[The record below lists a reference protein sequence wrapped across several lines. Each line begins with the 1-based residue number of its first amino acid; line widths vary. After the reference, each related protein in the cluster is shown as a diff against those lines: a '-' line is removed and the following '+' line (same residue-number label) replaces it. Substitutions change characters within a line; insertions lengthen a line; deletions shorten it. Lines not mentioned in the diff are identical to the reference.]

1 MACKCLPNYLTFVRG
16 IRRWIM
22 TFLRK
27 GPVVQIFAVFVF
39 DNKNNLLY
47 RHWKLQVIW
56 YAPTPVRRYCQGN
69 KGSKIPRFPAY
80 HVSLLLLDCCRG
92 LRLRYSYGGHEKI
105 AKPLYCGETR
115 FTQRKIAS
123 WLYCTIA
130 FDINVELIHYV
141 TRYNTSEFVWI
152 NGHPMPSF
160 YCILWGLIQIYSV

>member
-1 MACKCLPNYLTFVRG
+1 MLTKLLNLCEGNSPVNRDFSSQRASSADLRCFRFRQQEQFALQTLEVAGDLICPN
-16 IRRWIM
+16 
-22 TFLRK
+22 
-27 GPVVQIFAVFVF
+27 
-39 DNKNNLLY
+39 
-47 RHWKLQVIW
+47 
-56 YAPTPVRRYCQGN
+56 PVRRYCQGN

-92 LRLRYSYGGHEKI
+92 LRLRYSYGGHKKI

-123 WLYCTIA
+123 WFYCTIA

-141 TRYNTSEFVWI
+141 TRYNTPEFVWI